1 VTATVRGVT
10 PTITSLKDDNLAV
23 IRTLETRA
31 GRAEAGAC
39 VLDGPSLISQA
50 ITAGAT
56 FRFAV
61 FADDAPD
68 QVGKALAAQDVPV
81 FQARGSLIRQ
91 ALRTSRPVG
100 WVAVAELAAAPGPDE
115 YGDFALVLDDVRD
128 PGNLGTIARTAVGL
142 GVADIVCTD
151 ADTDLTSRKVL
162 DSSRAAVLRAAI
174 HRYPTPLEAVEA
186 LRQQGFEVVATSSR
200 GTVEQSATPLR
211 GGRVALVIGNESA
224 GIGQPVLDAAD
235 HVVRIPMSGG
245 VESLNV
251 GVAAGI
257 SLYELKALAAMTL
270 GGARG

>member
-1 VTATVRGVT
+1 VT

-39 VLDGPSLISQA
+39 VLDGPSLIAQA

-56 FRFAV
+56 LRFAV
-61 FADDAPD
+61 FADDD
-68 QVGKALAAQDVPV
+68 QDPVGKTLAAQDVPV

-91 ALRTSRPVG
+91 ALRTSRPVS
-100 WVAVAELAAAPGPDE
+100 WVAVAELPAPGPDE

-128 PGNLGTIARTAVGL
+128 PGNLGTIVRTAVGL

-151 ADTDLTSRKVL
+151 TETDLTSRKVL

-174 HRYPTPLEAVEA
+174 HRYDSPLEAVEA

-200 GTVEQSATPLR
+200 GTVDQSATPLR

-235 HVVRIPMSGG
+235 HVVRIPMTGG

-257 SLYELKALAAMTL
+257 SLYELRALAATTAL
-270 GGARG
+270 RGAHG